1 MDNRLQPP
9 PCSVQTSNKASGSV
23 YPQDGTE
30 AENYQNYHIINY
42 QIITIIK
49 LPIVNYQNKMSNVG
63 NGSVREAPLKK
74 TQGLFG
80 HCPNRG
86 AVSTLARMVW
96 GTYFEKNCPCS
107 KGHLLGLG
115 G

>member
-80 HCPNRG
+80 HCPNSNCTPLPPPF
-86 AVSTLARMVW
+86 AQTVTL
-96 GTYFEKNCPCS
+96 
-107 KGHLLGLG
+107 GHFIFGPT
-115 G
+115 

>member
-49 LPIVNYQNKMSNVG
+49 LPIVNYQNKMSNV
-63 NGSVREAPLKK
+63 EWTALDIM
-74 TQGLFG
+74 F
-80 HCPNRG
+80 
-86 AVSTLARMVW
+86 RMDRIKRRFK
-96 GTYFEKNCPCS
+96 YE
-107 KGHLLGLG
+107 HY
-115 G
+115 